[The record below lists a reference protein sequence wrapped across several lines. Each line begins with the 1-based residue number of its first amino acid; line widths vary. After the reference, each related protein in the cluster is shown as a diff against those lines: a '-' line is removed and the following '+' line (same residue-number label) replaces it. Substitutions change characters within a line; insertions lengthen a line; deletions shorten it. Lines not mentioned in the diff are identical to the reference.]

1 MRSTASPPAF
11 LLPPE
16 AYRGDE
22 WFQREQ
28 RRLFSRSWAVVA
40 STDDLPAPGD
50 YVTATVG
57 GVPLIVVRADD
68 GRLRA
73 FHNVCRHRGMAL
85 LDGCGNAGGALTCF
99 YHEWRYGLDGELK
112 VVPQRKEQF
121 PDLDLHAHGLLG
133 GSVGVW
139 EGMVFANPDPLA
151 PSLAEMLGELPGGI
165 GSHRPG
171 LLPVVA
177 SADLPARCNWKLLVE
192 NHIDVYHLWY
202 LHSRSL
208 ADLDHT
214 KFRHTQVGRH
224 WISYE
229 PLRSPDL
236 ASARLVRGTR
246 VIEHLDDRDRF
257 GVGAHL
263 IFPNILLAANAEFF
277 MSYAVVPV
285 GPAECR
291 MEVRIRAERGADGAA
306 LLEAARSFIDEDINA
321 CERIQAA
328 MESPWFE
335 VGPLA
340 REHEAPITEFQEHLL
355 AAMLSP
361 GPAGVSSPEVR

>member
-16 AYRGDE
+16 AYRDDE
-22 WFQREQ
+22 WFRREQ
-28 RRLFSRSWAVVA
+28 AVLFSRSWQIVA
-40 STDDLPAPGD
+40 SVHDLGDPGD

-57 GVPLIVVRADD
+57 GVPLIVVRGED
-68 GRLRA
+68 GGLRA
-73 FHNVCRHRGMAL
+73 FHNVCRHRGMTL
-85 LDGCGNAGGALTCF
+85 LEGCGATGGAISCF
-99 YHEWRYGLDGELK
+99 YHEWRYGLDGALE

-121 PDLDLHAHGLLG
+121 PDLDLGAHGLLG
-133 GSVGVW
+133 ASVGVW

-151 PSLAEMLGELPGGI
+151 VALPAMLGDLPTAI

-177 SADLPARCNWKLLVE
+177 RSDLTARCNWKLLVE

-202 LHSRSL
+202 LHRRSL

-214 KFRHTQVGRH
+214 KFEHTQLGRH
-224 WISYE
+224 WVSYE

-236 ASARLVRGTR
+236 ATSRLVRGTR
-246 VIEHLDDRDRF
+246 VIDHINERDRF

-285 GPAECR
+285 SAAECR
-291 MEVRIRAERGADGAA
+291 MEVRIRAEAGADGAA

-328 MESPWFE
+328 MASPWFE

-340 REHEAPITEFQEHLL
+340 RYHEAPISEFQDHLL
-355 AAMLSP
+355 DALS
-361 GPAGVSSPEVR
+361 R

>member
-11 LLPPE
+11 LLPRE
-16 AYRGDE
+16 AYCGDE
-22 WFQREQ
+22 WFEREQ
-28 RRLFSRSWAVVA
+28 SLLFAHSWQVVA
-40 STDDLPAPGD
+40 SVDDLASAGD

-57 GVPLIVVRADD
+57 GVPLVVVRGDD
-68 GRLRA
+68 GGLRGY
-73 FHNVCRHRGMAL
+73 HNMCRHRGMAL
-85 LDGCGNAGGALTCF
+85 LEGCGNAGGAITCF
-99 YHEWRYGLDGELK
+99 YHEWRYDLDGELR
-112 VVPQRKEQF
+112 VVPQRKAQF
-121 PDLDLHAHGLLG
+121 PDLDLTAHSLLEA
-133 GSVGVW
+133 SVGVW

-151 PSLAEMLGELPGGI
+151 VPLMDELGELPGGI

-177 SADLPARCNWKLLVE
+177 RADLSARCNWKLLVE

-202 LHSRSL
+202 LHKRSL

-214 KFRHTQVGRH
+214 KFQHTQLGRH
-224 WISYE
+224 WASYE

-236 ASARLVRGTR
+236 ATARLVRGTR
-246 VIEHLDDRDRF
+246 VIGHIDERDRF

-263 IFPNILLAANAEFF
+263 IFPNVLLAANAEFF

-291 MEVRIRAERGADGAA
+291 MELRIRAEAGADGDA
-306 LLEAARSFIDEDINA
+306 LLDAARSFIDEDIHA

-328 MESPWFE
+328 MASPWFE

-340 REHEAPITEFQEHLL
+340 REHEAPITAFHEHLL
-355 AAMLSP
+355 AEL
-361 GPAGVSSPEVR
+361 VR

>member
-1 MRSTASPPAF
+1 MRSTATPPAF

-22 WFQREQ
+22 WFEREQ
-28 RRLFSRSWAVVA
+28 AVLFSRSWQVVA
-40 STDDLPAPGD
+40 SVDDLTAPGD

-57 GVPLIVVRADD
+57 AVPVLVVRGDD

-85 LDGCGNAGGALTCF
+85 MEGCGNAGGVLSCF
-99 YHEWRYGLDGELK
+99 YHEWRYGLEGDLQ

-121 PDLDLHAHGLLG
+121 PDVDLAAYGLLPA
-133 GSVGVW
+133 SVGVW
-139 EGMVFANPDPLA
+139 EGMVFANPDPSA
-151 PSLAEMLGELPGGI
+151 VSLADMLGDLPSGI

-177 SADLPARCNWKLLVE
+177 RADLPAQCNWKLLVE

-202 LHSRSL
+202 LHRRSL

-214 KFRHTQVGRH
+214 KFEHTQLGRH
-224 WISYE
+224 WASYE

-236 ASARLVRGTR
+236 ATARLVRGNR
-246 VIEHLDDRDRF
+246 VIDHIDERDRF

-285 GPAECR
+285 AADECR
-291 MEVRIRAERGADGAA
+291 MEVRIRAEHGADGDA
-306 LLEAARSFIDEDINA
+306 LLEAARTFIDEDIHA

-328 MESPWFE
+328 MASPWFE

-340 REHEAPITEFQEHLL
+340 RQHEAPITTFQEHLL
-355 AAMLSP
+355 AALAP
-361 GPAGVSSPEVR
+361 LTAGTR